1 MFNNQ
6 ILSREPKNRKRLI
19 ATITGRTMIT
29 IYLHIEDNGEY
40 EVYNSYECRND
51 VEERRKQYRERMVK

>member
-1 MFNNQ
+1 
-6 ILSREPKNRKRLI
+6 
-19 ATITGRTMIT
+19 MIT

-40 EVYNSYECRND
+40 EMYNSYECRND